1 MSCPCRVLIAD
12 DVADIR
18 RLVRMCLD
26 PERFEIVGEASDG
39 QEACDL
45 AKQEKPDV
53 IVLDLSMPVM
63 DGLQAIPEIRRDSP
77 DSKILVLSGFAAD
90 VMSSQAIDLGADGYM
105 EKGGNFRELSS
116 RLTDLCEHSHGA
128 PGETN

>member
-39 QEACDL
+39 EEACFL
-45 AKQEKPDV
+45 AKQERPDV
-53 IVLDLSMPVM
+53 VVLDLSMPVK
-63 DGLQAIPEIRRDSP
+63 DGLQAITDIKRDAP
-77 DSKILVLSGFAAD
+77 DSKILVLSGFASD
-90 VMSSQAIDLGADGYM
+90 VMSDQALSLGADGYM

-116 RLTDLCEHSHGA
+116 RLSDMCED
-128 PGETN
+128 